1 MNTNE
6 IQYQSLPNFPAL
18 AHIVATTEDGL
29 MGIGNHLPWKTFK
42 PDLRFFKAK
51 TTDHVVLMG
60 NNTVLSLPIKLE
72 DRHVVW
78 LSNGKPLVLS
88 TYIELE
94 NKSDECLLY
103 NDSSADALD
112 SVLIPDGFNKD
123 MVFIA
128 GGKKVYNETLSQV
141 HLVYRNVLHDVKLL
155 HPIDGSQPLHYYPIE
170 KLKKNFILI
179 SSSIVTED
187 GSSLIRENEPY
198 MTKEIWMRKP

>member
-6 IQYQSLPNFPAL
+6 IRYQNLPNFPAL

-51 TTDHVVLMG
+51 TTDHVVIMG
-60 NNTVLSLPIKLE
+60 NNTVLSLPFKLE
-72 DRHVVW
+72 ERYVVR
-78 LSNGKPLVLS
+78 LSDCRPTPIDQLNE
-88 TYIELE
+88 IE

-112 SVLIPDGFNKD
+112 SILVPVGFNED

-128 GGKKVYNETLSQV
+128 GGKKVYNETLPYV
-141 HLVYRNVLHDVKLL
+141 HLVYRNVLHDVKLM
-155 HPIDGSQPLHYYPIE
+155 HPTDGSQPLHYYPIE
-170 KLKKNFILI
+170 QLKEHFILI

-187 GSSLIRENEPY
+187 GSNLICENEPY